1 MHCNYTPCC
10 TENIRSPD
18 PSLNYTYTILT
29 NCECVQLQ
37 GYQLCSEFLLESDF
51 TINVKYPNSM
61 DIANKVLEYKKSF
74 LQGLSY
80 QNFYRYSIPSENNL
94 TLRQSAKQVCTSP
107 ENFHKNWILDTMP
120 KPKLQL

>member
-1 MHCNYTPCC
+1 
-10 TENIRSPD
+10 
-18 PSLNYTYTILT
+18 
-29 NCECVQLQ
+29 
-37 GYQLCSEFLLESDF
+37 
-51 TINVKYPNSM
+51 M

-94 TLRQSAKQVCTSP
+94 TLHQSAKQVCTSP